1 MEKLHDNDEMEI
13 DLIEILYAL
22 KKRAL
27 IILAALLA
35 GALIAGVYTK
45 LMITPLYS
53 ATSTVLVISKETNA
67 YLDRGPSVRKPA
79 DERLQHA
86 DHKPERSRGSAG

>member
-45 LMITPLYS
+45 LMITPSVQRYFD
-53 ATSTVLVISKETNA
+53 STGHFQRDNA
-67 YLDRGPSVRKPA
+67 YLDRGPSVRKSA